1 MFGLDHAQQEAIGLT
16 FVLNQLTPNSP
27 FGVEQMRQ
35 IAPFPRSEQGAVLAC
50 FDNIEKVISLSEE
63 NKADLDALCFHLMSL
78 KQIRGVVHKCEH
90 HMLHQVELFEVKN
103 FLLVFEKLEL
113 VFQRL
118 HGCVQFVG
126 IDLEPLGA
134 ALDILDPDGRR
145 IAAFVVDSPELG
157 TIRREKLHVEALL
170 QTEKTQSAES
180 VFTTKRFELVK
191 REAEEESRVMRV
203 LTEKLRPYL
212 SVFLANLDNIGKLD
226 LTIAKAMLALRY
238 HGVRPKLREGGS
250 VSLQNMSNPFVA
262 EALRKNKQTLTKVSL
277 TLPEGVTIITGANMG
292 GKSVSV
298 KTAVLNVALCQM
310 GFFVFAD
317 AAEIPLF
324 DGVCLISEDIQDIG
338 RGLSSF
344 GAEIMYFNEVVSRLK
359 SEFLFLALDE
369 FARGTNPEEGASI
382 VRAVASYLSESGSVC
397 VMTTHYDR
405 VVLPE
410 FKHYQVAG
418 LNFPKT
424 EGESKRK
431 LSSIATYMDYNLI
444 EAGAHTA
451 PPRDA
456 LNICKLIGLDEDV
469 LKRIGDEYL
478 DSGEEALRT

>member
-1 MFGLDHAQQEAIGLT
+1 MFGLDHAQQEAIGLR

-27 FGVEQMRQ
+27 FGAEQMKQ
-35 IAPFPRSEQGAVLAC
+35 IRPFTRGEQGAVLAC

-63 NKADLDALCFHLMSL
+63 NKAGLDELCLHLMSL
-78 KQIRGVVHKCEH
+78 KQIRGTIHKCENH
-90 HMLHQVELFEVKN
+90 TLHQVELFEVKN
-103 FLLVFEKLEL
+103 FLLIFEKLEL

-118 HGCVQFVG
+118 HGCVQFVD
-126 IDLEPLGA
+126 IDLEPLRE
-134 ALDILDPDGRR
+134 ALDTLDPDSKR
-145 IAAFVVDSPELG
+145 IAAFVIDSPELAG
-157 TIRREKLHVEALL
+157 IRREKLHVEALL
-170 QTEKTQSAES
+170 QKEKTQSAES

-191 REAEEESRVMRV
+191 REAEEEARVMQA
-203 LTEKLRPYL
+203 LTEKLRPYRAA
-212 SVFLANLDNIGKLD
+212 FLANLDNIGKLD
-226 LTIAKAMLALRY
+226 LTIAKAMLALTY
-238 HGVRPKLREGGS
+238 GGIRPKLSTRGS
-250 VSLQNMSNPFVA
+250 VSLQNMSNPFVT
-262 EALRKNKQTLTKVSL
+262 EALRKNNQTLTKVSL

-298 KTAVLNVALCQM
+298 KTAVLNVVLCQL

-324 DGVCLISEDIQDIG
+324 DGVCLISEDMQDIG

-344 GAEIMYFNEVVSRLK
+344 GAEITRFNEVVSRLK
-359 SEFLFLALDE
+359 EEFLFLALDE
-369 FARGTNPEEGASI
+369 FARGTNPEEGTSI

-405 VVLPE
+405 VVLPA

-424 EGESKRK
+424 EGESKRS
-431 LSSIATYMDYNLI
+431 LSSIAAYMDYNLI
-444 EAGAHTA
+444 EAGVHTA

-456 LNICKLIGLDEDV
+456 LNICKLIGLDKDV
-469 LKRIGDEYL
+469 LKRIGDEYM
-478 DSGEEALRT
+478 DAGGEASGT